1 MKRKEIIITIFI
13 TLGTIVLCSL
23 NYIGNKYIL
32 QAKSAYRVYLDG
44 KIIGHIEN
52 DQELYKIISNR
63 QKQIK
68 KKYGVKTVYPPEN
81 FEIVQTRSFN
91 VDISSAED
99 IYDTLADLE
108 SFTVDGYII
117 NIKTADDQK
126 ITINVL
132 DKEIFDK
139 AVKSLVLAFITEEEY
154 DNYLNDTQPV
164 IETTGRIIER
174 MYFDE
179 TITIKKGFI
188 DVNQKIFTDEV
199 DISQYM
205 LFGENA
211 KMLSYTV
218 KDGDT
223 IESISDDNK
232 LNPQEFL
239 IANPKYTSKDSLLKI
254 GDEVNVTL
262 ISPIL
267 TFSYEVH
274 EVSDAKIQYEKKTV
288 YDSSRPSNYSEITT
302 PGVVGISRMTT
313 KYVVKNGEMQAGVV
327 TVGDPITI
335 VEKVDEVTTK
345 GGKPYSTYITG
356 TYVDTG
362 AEWGWPTNSPYV
374 ITSSFGYRWGVLHEG
389 IDISG
394 TGHGSPIYSVLD
406 GTVYSAGWEIPL
418 CLGGGYCAIIGHGN
432 GYYTLYAHM
441 SALRVSTGESVTRG
455 QVIGAMGATG
465 YAIGTHL
472 HFSVWSGVPYAG
484 GSRLINPMD
493 IYG

>member
-1 MKRKEIIITIFI
+1 MKTKEIIITIFI
-13 TLGTIVLCSL
+13 TLGTIALCSL
-23 NYIGNKYIL
+23 SFFGNKYVL
-32 QAKSAYRVYLDG
+32 KAKNAYRVYLDG
-44 KIIGHIEN
+44 KIIGHIAN
-52 DQELYKIISNR
+52 DEELYKIISNR
-63 QKQIK
+63 QKEIK
-68 KKYGVKTVYPPEN
+68 KKYNVKKVYPPEK
-81 FEIVQTRSFN
+81 FEIVPTRSFN

-99 IYDTLADLE
+99 IYDTLAKLE

-117 NIKTADDQK
+117 NIKTDDDQK
-126 ITINVL
+126 LTINVL
-132 DKEIFDK
+132 DRDIFDK
-139 AVKSLVLAFITEEEY
+139 AVHNLVLAFISQEEY
-154 DNYLNDTQPV
+154 DNYINDTQPI
-164 IETTGRIIER
+164 IETTGKIIER

-188 DVNQKIFTDEV
+188 DVNQKIFTDEA
-199 DISQYM
+199 DISQFM

-211 KMLSYTV
+211 TITSYTV

-223 IESISDDNK
+223 IESISEDNK

-262 ISPIL
+262 INPVL

-274 EVSDAKIQYEKKTV
+274 EVSDAKVQYEKKVV

-302 PGVVGISRMTT
+302 PGVTGISRMTT
-313 KYVVKNGEMQAGVV
+313 KYVVKNGEMQSGVV

-345 GGKPYSTYITG
+345 GGRPYSNYITG

-374 ITSSFGYRWGVLHEG
+374 ITSTFGYRWGVLHEG

-394 TGHGSPIYSVLD
+394 TGHGSPIYSVLE
-406 GTVYSAGWEIPL
+406 GTVYDAGWEIQK
-418 CLGGGYCAIIGHGN
+418 CLGGGYCAIIAHPN

-441 SALRVSTGESVTRG
+441 SAVRVSAGESITRG
-455 QVIGAMGATG
+455 QVIGTMGATG
-465 YAIGTHL
+465 YAFGTHL
-472 HFSVWSGVPYAG
+472 HFGVWYGIPYAG
-484 GSRLINPMD
+484 GSRLINPLEV
-493 IYG
+493 IG